1 MGFISEF
8 KEFIS
13 KGNVLDLA
21 VGVII
26 GSAFGKIVSS
36 LTDDIIMPILSVF
49 TSGVNF
55 NEKFFTLD
63 GKHYD
68 TLKSGPGCQSR
79 HHRLRQLHQC
89 HHLLPHHRLRDF
101 LGSKAGQSLQ
111 KARRSSGSRRA
122 SSYQRATPTGRNPRL
137 AARRPR
143 LGRPFRS
150 TRKNRGLP
158 SGRPRFLLFCFNQSF
173 YSGRLIGRFKISC
186 ELRGNLTPR
195 VLLLDARIEPPT
207 SLNR

>member
-68 TLKSGPGCQSR
+68 TLKAAQDAKAATIAYGNFINAIIY
-79 HHRLRQLHQC
+79 
-89 HHLLPHHRLRDF
+89 F
-101 LGSKAGQSLQ
+101 LIIAFVIFWVVK
-111 KARRSSGSRRA
+111 
-122 SSYQRATPTGRNPRL
+122 L
-137 AARRPR
+137 A
-143 LGRPFRS
+143 
-150 TRKNRGLP
+150 N
-158 SGRPRFLLFCFNQSF
+158 
-173 YSGRLIGRFKISC
+173 RFKKPA
-186 ELRGNLTPR
+186 EVVVAVEPAPTKEQ
-195 VLLLDARIEPPT
+195 LLLAEIRD
-207 SLNR
+207 SLRAGRA